1 MHCIDNDFKLVATS
15 LNEMQFELYDLEND
29 PKESNNLAN
38 TKPELFKNMKSEYLE
53 WSSSVDSSVLGR
65 DYPENTLLD
74 QPERHFWM
82 TDDRYKPYL
91 DEFIKRPEYEKR
103 IKRTK

>member
-1 MHCIDNDFKLVATS
+1 MRLFICICLGLFINSCSK
-15 LNEMQFELYDLEND
+15 
-29 PKESNNLAN
+29 KENLAN

-53 WSSSVDSSVLGR
+53 WSLSVDSSVLGR

-91 DEFIKRPEYEKR
+91 DEFIKRSEYEKR